1 MAYYDAL
8 IAAWNGA
15 TQPPVGVTGAALT
28 GGMTTQQK
36 LDAVNAWTVSGPAV
50 PMVIP
55 TYIIYNAIDPT
66 EFSNLSPASNQQL
79 VRDIL
84 SMGTVDVSVGTS
96 VRTRLLA
103 LFGVGTTT
111 RANLVA
117 AAKNYDASPVPW
129 WKANGYSSPFNLTGD
144 IKKAGLT

>member
-15 TQPPVGVTGAALT
+15 QQPPAGVTGIALT

-36 LDAVNAWTVSGPAV
+36 LDAVNAWTVAGPASQ
-50 PMVIP
+50 MIIP

-66 EFSNLSPASNQQL
+66 EFSNAGATNQQL
-79 VRDIL
+79 IRDIL
-84 SMGTVDVSVGTS
+84 SMGTVDVSLGTN
-96 VRTRLLA
+96 VRNRLLA
-103 LFGVGTTT
+103 IFGAGTQT
-111 RANLVA
+111 RTKLSA
-117 AAKNYDASPVPW
+117 AAASYDATPVPW
-129 WKANGYSSPFNLTGD
+129 WRANGYSSPFNLTGD

>member
-15 TQPPVGVTGAALT
+15 TQPPAGATGTPIT

-36 LDAVNAWTVSGPAV
+36 LDAVNGWTVAGPATQ
-50 PMVIP
+50 MIIP
-55 TYIIYNAIDPT
+55 TYIIYNAIDPA
-66 EFSNLSPASNQQL
+66 EFLSLSAGNQQL

-96 VRTRLLA
+96 VRNRLLA
-103 LFGVGTTT
+103 LFGVATTT

-117 AAKNYDASPVPW
+117 KAKDYDATPVPW
-129 WKANGYSSPFNLTGD
+129 WKANGYTSPFNLTGD